1 MKKINKKRIIKAIEG
16 SHGIKL
22 TVIQK
27 LGITLKELNDL
38 LQKYPDLK
46 DLLKQEKSNI
56 LDFSESRLLKAVE
69 NGEAWAIRFILLNQG
84 QARGYGNRNFKLEEI
99 REKFSEVVINF
110 ISPRDHEE
118 KNKQG

>member
-1 MKKINKKRIIKAIEG
+1 MKKISKKRIIKAIEG

-84 QARGYGNRNFKLEEI
+84 QSRGFGNRDFKSEEI
-99 REKFSEVVINF
+99 KEKFSEVVINF
-110 ISPRDHEE
+110 ISPRDH
-118 KNKQG
+118 